1 MNFATWSIRN
11 PVPVIVLFVILSC
24 AGIWG
29 FGHLPIQDMP
39 DVERPTI
46 KVTLSQPGVA
56 PAQLETEIARPVEDA
71 IASLDRLVH
80 LNTTITDGEVSIRVE
95 FELEKSLSDAL
106 IETKQAVDSV
116 RSTLPRDLE
125 EPTVSAVKVGGDA
138 ILIYAVASAR
148 LDEVKL
154 SWFVDDVV
162 GREITKIAGV
172 GRFERIG
179 GVDREVTIEVDPAR
193 LQALDVTALDVSRA
207 VRAMQMQ
214 ASGGRGQ
221 LGNAEQSV
229 RVVALARDADDL
241 QDLAVI
247 LPNGRHV
254 RLGQLGNIRDGNA
267 DRSGQALLNGESAIG
282 FKIFP
287 AKGADETR
295 ISADVKRVLADLA
308 RSIEGLEID
317 LISSTVAHTQE
328 QFDGSMNMLYE
339 GAILAV
345 IVVWLFLRDL
355 RATFIAAIALP
366 LSVLPAFAAM
376 WFFGYSLNTLTL
388 LALAVTVGI
397 LVDDAIVEIENIQ
410 RHAQDGKPMRQAAGD
425 AVTEIALAVF
435 ATTICLLLVFL
446 PTTMM
451 PGIPGLLF
459 RQFGWTAIIAI
470 LASLLVA
477 RLLTPMMAAY
487 LLVPG
492 RRHEAAD
499 GPVTRWYMAVVSWC
513 LRHRKSTVAG
523 AVIFFAG
530 SMLLVPL
537 IPAGLVPAADNGYTT
552 INVEMAPGTSLS
564 ATVGMAEQVRLAV
577 KDIPGIG
584 NVFAIVGDTTDA
596 GDIGDVSKAAII
608 LTLLDRDERPP
619 QGAIET
625 SIREA
630 LRNVPGARF
639 SVGSGGLGER
649 LELVLAS
656 ADVEALKTS
665 AAALERDMRK
675 LAILSSITSTASLE
689 RPEIVI
695 RPDTAR
701 AAELGVT
708 TEEIGELVRIA
719 TSGDFDSQVG
729 RLNLDSRQIYLRVRL
744 LDAARSDPQTF
755 RNLRVSGK
763 GRLVALSSVADISV
777 EGGPAQIDRF
787 DRQRFVTISADLGG
801 VPLGTALD
809 AVMLLPSIQALPSH
823 VAFIEA
829 GDAEIANDLQSGFL
843 MAIVVGIVSVFS
855 VLVVLFKDVF
865 QPVTILSAIPLS
877 FGGAFVMLLASGS
890 ELDVPSLIGIV
901 MLVGVVT
908 KNSILLVEYTVLG
921 MQERD
926 LPLAEALLDACHKR
940 ARPIVMTSVAMIA
953 GMAPIAAGFGAD
965 ASFRQPMALAVI
977 GGLLTSTVLSL
988 VVVPVVFSYLDDLK
1002 RLIRSVARQVL
1013 SDTDLPVAANASTV
1027 SHSLSR

>member
-11 PVPVIVLFVILSC
+11 PVPVIVLFVLLTG

-29 FGHLPIQDMP
+29 LSRLPIQDMP
-39 DVERPTI
+39 DVERPTVNV
-46 KVTLSQPGVA
+46 KLSQPGVA

-80 LNTTITDGEVSIRVE
+80 LGTTLTEGEVSIRVE
-95 FELEKSLSDAL
+95 FELGKSLSDAL
-106 IETKQAVDSV
+106 LETKQAVDSI
-116 RSTLPRDLE
+116 RSTLPRDME

-138 ILIYAVASAR
+138 ILIYAIASAK
-148 LDEVKL
+148 LDEMRL

-162 GREITKIAGV
+162 GKEITKIPGV
-172 GRFERIG
+172 GRFERVG
-179 GVDREVTIEVDPAR
+179 GVDREVAIEVDPAR

-229 RVVALARDADDL
+229 RVVALAREARDL
-241 QDLAVI
+241 KELTIV

-254 RLGQLGNIRDGNA
+254 RLEQLGNIRDGIA
-267 DRSGQALLNGESAIG
+267 DRSGLALLNGKPAIG
-282 FKIFP
+282 FKIYP

-295 ISADVKRVLADLA
+295 ISAEADRVLAHIAGSHD
-308 RSIEGLEID
+308 GLTID
-317 LISSTVAHTQE
+317 LVSGTVAHTQE
-328 QFDGSMNMLYE
+328 QYDGSMHMLYE
-339 GAILAV
+339 GAALAV

-366 LSVLPAFAAM
+366 LSILPAFAAM
-376 WFFGYSLNTLTL
+376 SFLGYSLNTLTL

-397 LVDDAIVEIENIQ
+397 LVDDAIVEVENIQ
-410 RHAQDGKPMRQAAGD
+410 RHAQAGKSMRQAAGD

-459 RQFGWTAIIAI
+459 AQFGWTAIIAI

-492 RRHEAAD
+492 RHEAAD
-499 GPVTRWYMAVVSWC
+499 GPLTRWYLAVVSWC
-513 LRHRKSTVAG
+513 LIHRKSTVAG
-523 AVIFFAG
+523 AIVFFVG
-530 SMLLVPL
+530 SMLMVPF
-537 IPAGLVPAADNGYTT
+537 IPAGLVPASDNGYTT
-552 INVEMAPGTSLS
+552 INVEMAPGSSLD
-564 ATVGMAEQVRLAV
+564 ATAAMAEQVRRALDPV
-577 KDIPGIG
+577 PGIKS
-584 NVFAIVGDTTDA
+584 VFAIVGDTSDS

-608 LTLLDRDERPP
+608 LTLLNRNDRLP
-619 QGAIET
+619 QLAVENAI
-625 SIREA
+625 RVA
-630 LRNVPGARF
+630 LRQVPGARF

-649 LELVLAS
+649 LELMLAS
-656 ADVEALKTS
+656 EDVHALETS
-665 AAALERDMRK
+665 ATAVERDMRK
-675 LAILSSITSTASLE
+675 LPSLANITSTASLE

-744 LDAARSDPQTF
+744 LEAARTDPETF
-755 RNLRVSGK
+755 RNLRISGK
-763 GRLVALSSVADISV
+763 GRLVVLSSVADIAI

-787 DRQRFVTISADLGG
+787 DRQRFVTIAADLGG

-809 AVMLLPSIQALPSH
+809 AVMSLPSVKALPSN
-823 VAFIEA
+823 VSFIEA
-829 GDAEIANDLQSGFL
+829 GDAEIAGDLQSGFL

-877 FGGAFVMLLASGS
+877 FGGALVMLLISGS

-921 MQERD
+921 MQERG
-926 LPLAEALLDACHKR
+926 LALAEALLDACHKR

-988 VVVPVVFSYLDDLK
+988 VVVPVVFSYFDGFK
-1002 RLIRSVARQVL
+1002 RFVARLWQGGRRDVADVAL
-1013 SDTDLPVAANASTV
+1013 SAGPAISQN
-1027 SHSLSR
+1027 LSR